1 MNFLFGRYECKVDAK
16 GRMRL
21 PSRLLEQLGEQEEKE
36 IIINYGHEN
45 CLLLFPVSHLNDLT
59 LQVMQLN
66 EHIEKNRQYKRIFFE
81 GIDKIKVDSADRI
94 LLNKSYQ
101 QFAQIEGDVLITS
114 MGFYF
119 EMWSPEVRKE
129 HVPTQTE
136 ERSEVGEEVMGQE
149 GSGYS
154 AGGIAPT
161 G

>member
-21 PSRLLEQLGEQEEKE
+21 PSRLLEQLGSQEELE
-36 IIINYGHEN
+36 IIINFGHEN
-45 CLLLFPVSHLNDLT
+45 SLLLFPVSHLNDLT

-94 LLNKSYQ
+94 LLSKSYQ
-101 QFAQIEGDVLITS
+101 QFAQIEGDVLITP
-114 MGFYF
+114 MGNYF
-119 EMWSPEVRKE
+119 EMWNPEVRNQ
-129 HVPTQTE
+129 HVPSKVK

-154 AGGIAPT
+154 AGGMAPT

>member
-21 PSRLLEQLGEQEEKE
+21 PSKLLEQLGNQEEME

-66 EHIEKNRQYKRIFFE
+66 EHIEKNRHYKRLFFE
-81 GIDKIKVDSADRI
+81 GLDKIKVDSADRI
-94 LLNKSYQ
+94 LLNKGFQ
-101 QFAQIEGDVLITS
+101 QFAKIEGDVLITT
-114 MGFYF
+114 MGFYY
-119 EMWSPEVRKE
+119 EMWNPEIREKYI
-129 HVPTQTE
+129 PTDVK
-136 ERSEVGEEVMGQE
+136 ERSELAEEVMGQE

-154 AGGIAPT
+154 VGGMAPT
-161 G
+161 D